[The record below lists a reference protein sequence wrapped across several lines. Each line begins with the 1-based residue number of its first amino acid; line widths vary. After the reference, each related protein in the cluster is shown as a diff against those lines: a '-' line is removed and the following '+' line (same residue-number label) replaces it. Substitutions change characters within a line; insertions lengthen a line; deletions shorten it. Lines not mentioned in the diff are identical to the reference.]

1 MQVDPILDN
10 DRLSANDDLEMVEQ
24 HEVGDPV
31 QQGMSQEEQEA
42 FDLKTQGYCIT
53 GWNQICHTGE
63 VAKARREERAERQQ
77 KRKDSNLAAYNRNK
91 DHVIN
96 RLNREIESK
105 NLEIQSQYLKISEL
119 NAAQKEMRREHQAE
133 LESHDHREALLLADL
148 REACQANDEEVEA
161 LKETIDRQA
170 LPPAYADI
178 NNQAH
183 TPKATDGGPADVRT
197 VISSAIIS
205 LREAIAAPKPDRHT
219 NPLIHVADTLRSS
232 LRTIKRGQ
240 KPKLWPPSTTALALH
255 AVHEC
260 VDRVVMYLSLH
271 PELYAHLSLPPSF
284 LNRLPSIAK
293 RAHTALRKAFA
304 AADALA
310 TEFCSLH
317 FASGGR
323 RAQLAGSAS
332 SSRLAVPTPNSML
345 DPNDDFLDLQ
355 YWKKRFEGVRQEAQD
370 WNSEVGAVVFD
381 GTIAW
386 LEQEI
391 LSTV

>member
-161 LKETIDRQA
+161 LKETIDRQGKWAPLTTLTVPSIVDSAHQHSHLLTPTSTTRLIPRRPQTVA
-170 LPPAYADI
+170 LPMSAPSSPQPSSPFAKPSPPL
-178 NNQAH
+178 NQTV
-183 TPKATDGGPADVRT
+183 TP
-197 VISSAIIS
+197 
-205 LREAIAAPKPDRHT
+205 
-219 NPLIHVADTLRSS
+219 TL
-232 LRTIKRGQ
+232 
-240 KPKLWPPSTTALALH
+240 
-255 AVHEC
+255 
-260 VDRVVMYLSLH
+260 
-271 PELYAHLSLPPSF
+271 
-284 LNRLPSIAK
+284 
-293 RAHTALRKAFA
+293 
-304 AADALA
+304 
-310 TEFCSLH
+310 
-317 FASGGR
+317 
-323 RAQLAGSAS
+323 
-332 SSRLAVPTPNSML
+332 
-345 DPNDDFLDLQ
+345 
-355 YWKKRFEGVRQEAQD
+355 
-370 WNSEVGAVVFD
+370 
-381 GTIAW
+381 
-386 LEQEI
+386 
-391 LSTV
+391 